1 MFDMGFPDLK
11 ITDYQFLENKEI
23 LNIGG
28 GNCADVWYLAK
39 NNKIYAIDGSDYG
52 VEEAKKHGI
61 EAAVGDVS
69 LSLHF
74 QDKKF
79 DIIILK
85 DILEHIYNPIELLFE
100 AKRVLKDSG
109 YIILSLPNHFYF
121 LFRLRILFGGNLIW
135 KDLLHDHTK
144 EFDEWNYQH
153 VRFFTYKGLKKML
166 STAGCSIE
174 KAYWDFGTLAHYSD
188 PDMYKTAFRMN
199 RRQISSRRQWLMYK
213 VFLPF
218 YSFFNFI
225 FPKSLRSLV
234 VSLAP
239 GLLCAGFYLKL
250 VKSK

>member
-1 MFDMGFPDLK
+1 
-11 ITDYQFLENKEI
+11 
-23 LNIGG
+23 
-28 GNCADVWYLAK
+28 LAK

-174 KAYWDFGTLAHYSD
+174 
-188 PDMYKTAFRMN
+188 
-199 RRQISSRRQWLMYK
+199 
-213 VFLPF
+213 
-218 YSFFNFI
+218 
-225 FPKSLRSLV
+225 
-234 VSLAP
+234 
-239 GLLCAGFYLKL
+239 
-250 VKSK
+250 